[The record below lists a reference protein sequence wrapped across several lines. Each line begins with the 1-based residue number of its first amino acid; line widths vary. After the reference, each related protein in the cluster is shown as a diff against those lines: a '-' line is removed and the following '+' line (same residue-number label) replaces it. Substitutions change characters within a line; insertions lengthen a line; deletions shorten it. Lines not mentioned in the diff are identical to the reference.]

1 MPESAKRQRLRML
14 CGVGNTDTCLLIR
27 QFLRSGSMNVS
38 VYKREIYYD
47 FSNAEVDFL
56 KSLELWDELKNKLNS
71 YEQVTIEGYVR
82 YEQS

>member
-1 MPESAKRQRLRML
+1 
-14 CGVGNTDTCLLIR
+14 
-27 QFLRSGSMNVS
+27 MNVS

-82 YEQS
+82 DEQS